1 MLLYYTILIIS
12 LVVGFAAQAGVKSK
26 FAKYKN
32 VAISWNLTGRE
43 AALKMLADNGVTNV
57 TVTQGSEG
65 GDHFDPRTNSIALS
79 PSNYNVRS
87 IKAAATACHE
97 AGHALQYATH
107 YKPLFLRA
115 SLVPIVNLCS
125 NIWIIVF
132 FIGVFMQLA
141 GFTLLACI
149 IYGMVVLFQVVT
161 LPVEFNASHRG
172 LAYMSSIGLPQA
184 EVNAS
189 KSILWA
195 CAMTYVAAAI
205 ASALQLVM
213 IVLSSER

>member
-1 MLLYYTILIIS
+1 MIYYAILIFS
-12 LVVGFAAQAGVKSK
+12 VVLGGAVQAGVKAQ

-97 AGHALQYATH
+97 AGHALQYAQH
-107 YKPLFLRA
+107 YKPMFVRA
-115 SLVPIVNLCS
+115 ALVPVVNLCS

-132 FIGVFMQLA
+132 FIGVFLQLA
-141 GFTLLACI
+141 GFTLLACLL
-149 IYGMVVLFQVVT
+149 YGFVVLFQVVT

-172 LAYMSSIGLPQA
+172 LEYMRQVGLQPA
-184 EVNAS
+184 EVSAS
-189 KSILWA
+189 KSILKA
-195 CAMTYVAAAI
+195 CAMTYVAAAV
-205 ASALQLVM
+205 ASALQLIYIFM
-213 IVLSSER
+213 SSER